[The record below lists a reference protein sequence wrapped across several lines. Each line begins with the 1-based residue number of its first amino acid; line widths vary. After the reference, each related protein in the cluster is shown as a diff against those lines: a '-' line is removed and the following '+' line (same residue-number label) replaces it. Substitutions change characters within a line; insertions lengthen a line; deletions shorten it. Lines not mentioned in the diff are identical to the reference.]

1 MFLQAVSGFF
11 RLALPVLAIIALTSG
26 SSHACEIDWEV
37 DPAVDCQEELEN
49 ENKEESVNMI
59 NGGRN
64 CPKSADTLRQVRSKI
79 RGPQHLPT
87 SHIFLKY
94 CRLLI

>member
-64 CPKSADTLRQVRSKI
+64 CPKSADTLSGKSDQKFGVLNICR
-79 RGPQHLPT
+79 PA
-87 SHIFLKY
+87 IFF
-94 CRLLI
+94 